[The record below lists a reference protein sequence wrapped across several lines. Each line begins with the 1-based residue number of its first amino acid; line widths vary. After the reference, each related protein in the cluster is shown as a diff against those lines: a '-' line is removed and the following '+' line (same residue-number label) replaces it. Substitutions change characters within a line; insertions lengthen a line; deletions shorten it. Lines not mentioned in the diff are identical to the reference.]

1 MKKAIYMFAMIA
13 MFGTLFAQ
21 DAMKL
26 IDEAENAIKGDSMA
40 GSFTMKVV
48 TPDYSRTMKMD
59 SWWVGTEKALIVI
72 TSPAKDAGNKTLK
85 IGNEMWNYLKNTETT
100 MKVPPSMM
108 LQSWNGSDLTNDD
121 LVRESKLSR
130 DYDCKVLF
138 EEEIA
143 GKNCYK
149 IELIPKPDAPV
160 VWGKIYYWISKT
172 DKLSTLVQYYS
183 EKGKLIRTMKFSDVK
198 MLGGRTIP
206 TKWTVISE
214 NKPGNYTEFIY
225 DDVKFDVKIP
235 NRTFSKR
242 ELEK

>member
-1 MKKAIYMFAMIA
+1 MKKLIIAIAFFSL
-13 MFGTLFAQ
+13 FGTLMAQ
-21 DAMKL
+21 DAIKL
-26 IDEAENAIKGDSMA
+26 IDEAENSIKGDSMT
-40 GSFTMKVV
+40 GSFTMNVV

-72 TSPAKDAGNKTLK
+72 TAPAKDAGNKTLK

-130 DYDCKVLF
+130 DYDCRVMF
-138 EEEIA
+138 EEQIS
-143 GKNCYK
+143 GKDCYK
-149 IELIPKPDAPV
+149 IELKPKPDAPV
-160 VWGKIYYWISKT
+160 VWGHIYYWLSKE
-172 DKLSTLVQYYS
+172 DKLPLLVQYYS
-183 EKGKLIRTMKFSDVK
+183 EKGKLVRTMKFSDIK
-198 MLGGRTIP
+198 TMDGRKIP

-214 NKPGNYTEFIY
+214 TKPGHYTEFVY
-225 DDVKFDVKIP
+225 DKVKFDVKIP
-235 NRTFSKR
+235 KRTFSKR

>member
-1 MKKAIYMFAMIA
+1 MKKLFITFAFFA
-13 MFGTLFAQ
+13 LFGTLMAQ
-21 DAMKL
+21 DAIKL
-26 IDEAENAIKGDSMA
+26 IDEAENSIKGDSMT
-40 GSFTMKVV
+40 GSFTMNVV

-72 TSPAKDAGNKTLK
+72 TAPAKDAGNKTLK

-130 DYDCKVLF
+130 DYDCKVMF
-138 EEEIA
+138 EEQIS
-143 GKNCYK
+143 GKDCYK

-160 VWGKIYYWISKT
+160 VWGHIYYWLSKE
-172 DKLSTLVQYYS
+172 DKLPILVQYYS
-183 EKGKLIRTMKFSDVK
+183 EKGKLIRTMKFSDIK
-198 MLGGRTIP
+198 TMDGRKIP

-214 NKPGNYTEFIY
+214 TKPGHYTEFVY
-225 DDVKFDVKIP
+225 DKVKFDVKIP
-235 NRTFSKR
+235 TRTFSKR